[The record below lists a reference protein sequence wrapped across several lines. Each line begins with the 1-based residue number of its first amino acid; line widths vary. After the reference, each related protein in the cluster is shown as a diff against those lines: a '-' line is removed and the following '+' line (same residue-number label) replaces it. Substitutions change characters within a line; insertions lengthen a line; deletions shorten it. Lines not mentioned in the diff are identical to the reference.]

1 MNTTWGLGLFVHLC
15 HEATNP
21 TQHPHALPLP
31 THFSLMKMA
40 YARPSTLRAPV
51 SEMMPMS
58 RALLDSNHLHVD
70 CPSRHSFTAHGA
82 LACRARLNWSCL
94 AGHASWK
101 TCAQGTAQG
110 GRQGIVQG
118 VLVGRE
124 GTKGN
129 GLADQGSVGSCSANQ
144 ALHSV
149 MHWCIASITAHVTK
163 HGT

>member
-70 CPSRHSFTAHGA
+70 CPVRTQGLKRAMLF
-82 LACRARLNWSCL
+82 LCRADTHSQLMGHWH
-94 AGHASWK
+94 AGHDS
-101 TCAQGTAQG
+101 
-110 GRQGIVQG
+110 IG
-118 VLVGRE
+118 V
-124 GTKGN
+124 
-129 GLADQGSVGSCSANQ
+129 A
-144 ALHSV
+144 
-149 MHWCIASITAHVTK
+149 
-163 HGT
+163 